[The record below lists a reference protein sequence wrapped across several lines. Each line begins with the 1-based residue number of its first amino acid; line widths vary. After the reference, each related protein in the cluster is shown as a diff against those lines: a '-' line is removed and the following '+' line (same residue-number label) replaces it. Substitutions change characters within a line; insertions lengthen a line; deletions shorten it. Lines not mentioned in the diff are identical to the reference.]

1 VNVYILL
8 RAWWIEYTVNIYNLT
23 FFLEST
29 FFDETDSGN
38 EMKVLEPNPD
48 DLFVVSSYPRI
59 SKYSYPSWTLGFIL
73 RFFVVGSVLLIFF
86 VFCVV
91 FVVVV
96 LFIFVLCLMFVK
108 GLPRKEQEK
117 SSFPSKLNIKIF
129 FQYFYIRNF
138 DRMWWPSWIYFF
150 KSLTICSIDMLFIIR
165 WVVFQLNDKQ
175 WFIYL

>member
-1 VNVYILL
+1 
-8 RAWWIEYTVNIYNLT
+8 
-23 FFLEST
+23 
-29 FFDETDSGN
+29 
-38 EMKVLEPNPD
+38 
-48 DLFVVSSYPRI
+48 
-59 SKYSYPSWTLGFIL
+59 
-73 RFFVVGSVLLIFF
+73 VLLIFF

-138 DRMWWPSWIYFF
+138 DRMWWPS
-150 KSLTICSIDMLFIIR
+150 
-165 WVVFQLNDKQ
+165 
-175 WFIYL
+175 

>member
-1 VNVYILL
+1 
-8 RAWWIEYTVNIYNLT
+8 
-23 FFLEST
+23 
-29 FFDETDSGN
+29 
-38 EMKVLEPNPD
+38 MKVLGEPNPD

-86 VFCVV
+86 AFCVV
-91 FVVVV
+91 LFVVV

-129 FQYFYIRNF
+129 FQYFYIKNLNLLFLKF
-138 DRMWWPSWIYFF
+138 DS
-150 KSLTICSIDMLFIIR
+150 ICSMDMLFNIR
-165 WVVFQLNDKQ
+165 WVVFQLKMTNNDLY
-175 WFIYL
+175 ICR